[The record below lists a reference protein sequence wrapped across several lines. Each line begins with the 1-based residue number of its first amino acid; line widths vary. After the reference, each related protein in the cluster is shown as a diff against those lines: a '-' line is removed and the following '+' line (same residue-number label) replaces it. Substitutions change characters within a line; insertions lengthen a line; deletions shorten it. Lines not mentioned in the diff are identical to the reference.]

1 MAALN
6 YLNKKRQKQTATKQ
20 DLWQL
25 AISCTSMG
33 FTSVLYYLSVK
44 YINASIA
51 VVLLMQSVWIGVLIE
66 ILLKKAK
73 VSGIKI
79 LAVFLV
85 LAGTALATNIF
96 KSELV
101 FDFKGYLFGFLAAV
115 SFSVTLYS
123 TNIVARH
130 LHPYKSS
137 LFMLFGGAVIV
148 GVFAL
153 FTQIFPAYFQWEV
166 LPKDFIS
173 NKPFDFSILYT
184 WGILLS
190 VLDWKSN
197 SSESRH
203 VRISVAS

>member
-6 YLNKKRQKQTATKQ
+6 YLNKKRQTQTATKQ

-25 AISCTSMG
+25 VISGTSMG

-85 LAGTALATNIF
+85 LAGTALATKI
-96 KSELV
+96 
-101 FDFKGYLFGFLAAV
+101 G
-115 SFSVTLYS
+115 
-123 TNIVARH
+123 R
-130 LHPYKSS
+130 
-137 LFMLFGGAVIV
+137 
-148 GVFAL
+148 
-153 FTQIFPAYFQWEV
+153 
-166 LPKDFIS
+166 
-173 NKPFDFSILYT
+173 
-184 WGILLS
+184 
-190 VLDWKSN
+190 
-197 SSESRH
+197 
-203 VRISVAS
+203 ASCRE